1 MRLCPYFYLASRVH
15 PKIKHR
21 ALHRVVSTRM
31 IVSNQSLR
39 FFSLFICG
47 WLLLHTAAMGQNQGA
62 QTFFGKNKIQYRDFQ
77 WSSLK
82 GPNFQV
88 FYHVGGRELGVYT
101 ATIAEETIRQVEEFM
116 NYRADGRYQI
126 LIYNNISDLNQSNLG
141 FDLESYNT
149 GGLTRLSGNKVLVH
163 FGAGRD
169 AFIRDLRVG
178 IAKVLIFDMI
188 YGGNI
193 GERVQSAATIYLPDW
208 YLNGLFS
215 FIRDDWNTDSDNALR
230 EQLNSGRYKKFNQLL
245 LNHSDLAGHAFWHF
259 IAETYGRNAI
269 PNIIYLTR
277 VNRDF
282 QTGLRYATGKKL
294 KPLTK
299 DWMAFYTSRYQNDEL
314 NRNMPTDTLY
324 MRKFKKNIE
333 ITQFKPSPDG
343 RRIAY
348 VEHRKGIHRIF
359 VYDLSTGKRE
369 KLHKSGVKWQFL
381 ANKNQYPVLAWHPNG
396 QSIAFFYDIRGRVHF
411 GTVRMREKTKPE
423 LNTYPLFRFDQV
435 YSIDYSSDGQNIVL
449 AGGRSGQSDIY
460 FYHVPSKRITPITF
474 DPFDDFDP
482 QFLGNSGKFIFASNR
497 PIDTL
502 IQNVGDSLPAQ
513 NHTDIFVFTPG
524 QSERNPLYRVTN
536 TPGVNEKKPIWL
548 QGPYFSYLSDEKGVY
563 NRRIGALDSVVSIY
577 LQDSLIEI
585 IDSLGK
591 LQTYTLTDTVIE
603 VRDTANTTL
612 ATNYKRNLRD
622 HIAIG
627 RSGVYYEFFD
637 QQEKRPILYR
647 GRYRIDSLG
656 TFNTIASSTS
666 FKSGTKTSPTFNT
679 SRQEPTGPSGEV
691 FGLLDNQKFR
701 QRNEST
707 GQADSARYTFQT
719 KTNFPLLEEA
729 DPESGLPK
737 VAEIEAFRRQATPLN
752 KDPYRIAQTRLYTTD
767 LSIDYVVSQVG
778 NTIYENNM
786 PSFVISSLNSLN
798 QNMGLVIKGGLSDVF
813 EDHKLSGGMLINSN
827 FSNNQFYLMYEYL
840 RRRWDQRYIFLQQRS
855 RRQIGADSYRTN
867 TIEGIA
873 SFSYPLNRYQSVRL
887 AGIFRHDNDALLG
900 TDQRQLLA
908 APVMNNWA
916 GGKAE
921 FVQDNTKEI
930 ALNTLRGTRWK
941 VYVEAYKHL
950 NQEKDYMTVIGLDYR
965 TYLPIYKTLIWA
977 NRLAA
982 NTSLGASKVLYVL
995 GGVDNWISPQYDN
1008 QLAPPANEN
1017 FAFQGVGTNLR
1028 GFFQNARNG
1037 SNYVLINSEIR
1048 FPIVSVI
1055 SRSPISNDFLRSL
1068 TVVGFTDAGTAW
1080 SGKDPFSLDN
1090 PFNVTEFEN
1099 GPVRVTVV
1107 TNKNPLVMG
1116 YGFGFRARLFGYFVR
1131 ADRGWG
1137 LDDGQILNPV
1147 WYFSLSLD
1155 F

>member
-1 MRLCPYFYLASRVH
+1 M
-15 PKIKHR
+15 
-21 ALHRVVSTRM
+21 
-31 IVSNQSLR
+31 
-39 FFSLFICG
+39 
-47 WLLLHTAAMGQNQGA
+47 LLPAAVLGQNQGA
-62 QTFFGKNKIQYRDFQ
+62 QTFFGKNKIQYRDFE

-82 GPNFQV
+82 GPNFEV
-88 FYHVGGRELGVYT
+88 FYNVGGRELGVYT

-163 FGAGRD
+163 FGEGRD
-169 AFIRDLRVG
+169 AFVRDLRVG

-193 GERVQSAATIYLPDW
+193 GERVQNAATIYLPDW
-208 YLNGLFS
+208 YLNGLFTY
-215 FIRDDWNTDSDNALR
+215 IRDDWNTSSDNALR
-230 EQLNSGRYKKFNQLL
+230 EQLSSGKYKKFNQLL

-259 IAETYGRNAI
+259 IAENYGRNAI

-282 QTGLRYATGKKL
+282 QTGLRYVTGKKL

-299 DWMAFYTSRYQNDEL
+299 DWMAYYQGRYQNDEL
-314 NRNMPTDTLY
+314 DRTMPTDTLY
-324 MRKFKKNIE
+324 MRKFKKRVE
-333 ITQFKPSPDG
+333 LTQFKPSPDG

-348 VEHRKGIHRIF
+348 VEHRKGIHRIY
-359 VYDLSTGKRE
+359 VHDLSTGKRE
-369 KLHKSGVKWQFL
+369 KLHKSGVKWQML
-381 ANKNQYPVLAWHPNG
+381 ANKNQYPVLSWHPNG

-411 GTVRMREKTKPE
+411 GTIRMREKTKPE

-435 YSIDYSSDGQNIVL
+435 YSMDYSPDGQNIVL
-449 AGGRSGQSDIY
+449 AAGRSGQSDIY
-460 FYHVPSKRITPITF
+460 YYHVPSKRITPVTF
-474 DPFDDFDP
+474 DAFDDYDP
-482 QFLGNSGKFIFASNR
+482 QFLGNSGKFIFSSNR

-502 IQNVGDSLPAQ
+502 IQNMGDSLPAQ
-513 NHTDIFVFTPG
+513 SHTDIFVYTPA
-524 QSERNPLYRVTN
+524 QTSRNPLFRITQ

-548 QGPYFSYLSDEKGVY
+548 QGNYFSYLSDEKGVY
-563 NRRIGALDSVVSIY
+563 NRRIGQLDSVVNIY
-577 LQDSLIEI
+577 LKDSVVISN
-585 IDSLGK
+585 DSLG
-591 LQTYTLTDTVIE
+591 QPMSYTLTDTIIE
-603 VRDTANTTL
+603 IRDTAQTTL

-622 HIAIG
+622 HIAVG
-627 RSGVYYEFFD
+627 RTGVYYEFFD
-637 QQEKRPILYR
+637 QVEKRPVLYR

-656 TFNTIASSTS
+656 AVKTIAAATS
-666 FKSGTKTSPTFNT
+666 FKSGVKTGPSF
-679 SRQEPTGPSGEV
+679 SAAGQEIAGPSGEV
-691 FGLLDNQKFR
+691 FGLLDNQNFR
-701 QRNEST
+701 KRNDST
-707 GQADSARYTFQT
+707 GQVDSARYTFQT
-719 KTNFPLLEEA
+719 KTRFPLLEEA
-729 DPESGLPK
+729 DPESGVPRI
-737 VAEIEAFRRQATPLN
+737 AEIEAFRRQATPQN
-752 KDPYRIAQTRLYTTD
+752 KDPYRVAQTRLYTTD

-813 EDHKLSGGMLINSN
+813 EDYKLSGGMLINSD

-840 RRRWDQRYIFLQQRS
+840 RRRWDQRFIFLQQRS
-855 RRQIGADSYRTN
+855 RRQLGPADFYRTN
-867 TIEGIA
+867 ALEGIA

-887 AGIFRHDNDALLG
+887 AGIVRHDKDELLG

-908 APVMNNWA
+908 PAVMNYWA
-916 GGKAE
+916 GAKAE
-921 FVQDNTKEI
+921 FVQDNTTEI

-941 VYVEAYKHL
+941 FYVEAYKQL
-950 NQEKDYMTVIGLDYR
+950 NVEKNYMTVIGLDYR
-965 TYLPIYKTLIWA
+965 NYLPLYKTLIWA
-977 NRLAA
+977 NRVAA

-1028 GFFQNARNG
+1028 GFWQNARNG

-1048 FPIVSVI
+1048 FPFISVI

-1068 TVVGFTDAGTAW
+1068 TVVGFTDVGTAW

-1090 PFNVTEFEN
+1090 PFNVTRFEN

-1107 TNKNPLVMG
+1107 TNKNPIVMG

-1137 LDDGQILNPV
+1137 LDDGQILRPV